1 MAQNI
6 PIRLI
11 HSDSTITQIMA
22 TDVALD
28 VERKTGGIPIHF
40 SGEQCHNHHQR
51 NYR

>member
-1 MAQNI
+1 MPQNI

-28 VERKTGGIPIHF
+28 VERKTGGIPIIFAVAHVVVLI
-40 SGEQCHNHHQR
+40 
-51 NYR
+51 